1 MAFYGQVKNSK
12 DKISGEET
20 EMMGLSGKSK
30 RLGWITCLWGVGV
43 LSVVGCGS
51 GGYHG
56 PTGAVTGRV
65 TLDGKPIPQG
75 SIVSFVSEAGFTAT
89 ATVSGNGSYQLQTAG
104 NPEIPVSTYKVSIV
118 PPAQAMS
125 ETDYD
130 KYMSGEGAGE
140 EVDATEAPSEVIPP
154 QYADPA
160 TSGLSFD
167 VEQGANT
174 INIEL
179 E

>member
-1 MAFYGQVKNSK
+1 MALYGQRKNSR
-12 DKISGEET
+12 DKICGEEN
-20 EMMGLSGKSK
+20 EVMGLSGKS
-30 RLGWITCLWGVGV
+30 RWLGWIPCLWVVGV

-65 TLDGKPIPQG
+65 TLDGQPIPQG
-75 SIVSFVSEAGFTAT
+75 SVVSFVSEAGFTAT
-89 ATVSGNGSYQLQTAG
+89 ATVSSNGSYQLQTAG
-104 NPEIPVSTYKVSIV
+104 NPEIPVSTYKVSIA

-130 KYMSGEGAGE
+130 KYMSGEGG
-140 EVDATEAPSEVIPP
+140 DATETPSEVIPP
-154 QYADPA
+154 KYADPA

-174 INIEL
+174 IDIEL

>member
-1 MAFYGQVKNSK
+1 MAFYGQTKNSR
-12 DKISGEET
+12 DKICGEEK
-20 EMMGLSGKSK
+20 EMMGLSRKSR

-51 GGYHG
+51 GGYSG

-65 TLDGKPIPQG
+65 TLDGQPIPQG
-75 SIVSFVSEAGFTAT
+75 SVVSFVSEAGFTAT
-89 ATVSGNGSYQLQTAG
+89 ATVSSDGSYQLQTAG

-130 KYMSGEGAGE
+130 KYMSGEGG
-140 EVDATEAPSEVIPP
+140 DATETPSEVIPP
-154 QYADPA
+154 KYADPA

>member
-1 MAFYGQVKNSK
+1 
-12 DKISGEET
+12 
-20 EMMGLSGKSK
+20 MGLSGKS
-30 RLGWITCLWGVGV
+30 RWLGWIPCLWVVGV

-65 TLDGKPIPQG
+65 TLDGQPIPQG
-75 SIVSFVSEAGFTAT
+75 SVVSFVSDAGFTAT
-89 ATVSGNGSYQLQTAG
+89 ATVSSDGSYQLLTAG
-104 NPEIPVSTYKVSIV
+104 NPEIAVSTYKVSIA

-140 EVDATEAPSEVIPP
+140 GGDATETSSELIPP
-154 QYADPA
+154 KYADPT

-174 INIEL
+174 IDIEL